1 MGSNHFGVAQVV
13 RTIRLNHSVEGRLSH
28 AVKRWTYEGAPASG
42 GSGAE
47 IQFGLSSTSG
57 HPRLVPAGLQ
67 KLIRNKTHSATG
79 LDFGLRFQ
87 HSGAFLHITLVDVLV
102 ECSRA

>member
-1 MGSNHFGVAQVV
+1 MLSNAGHTTGRRLLAVLEPRSSSASV
-13 RTIRLNHSVEGRLSH
+13 RH
-28 AVKRWTYEGAPASG
+28 PA
-42 GSGAE
+42 
-47 IQFGLSSTSG
+47 T
-57 HPRLVPAGLQ
+57 HDVVPAGLQ